1 MTLVRTL
8 LGIGLLVAIVVV
20 YFFVVGLADGSVSSF
35 NMSLWLGLLAAVA
48 AAGGGGWVL
57 NANGQRGLAITLLSI
72 LAVPGVL
79 YALFVLLI
87 VIAQPRWN

>member
-8 LGIGLLVAIVVV
+8 LGIDLLVALVVV
-20 YFFVVGLADGSVSSF
+20 YFFVVGFADGSVSSF
-35 NMSLWLGLLAAVA
+35 NMSLWLGPLAAVA
-48 AAGGGGWVL
+48 AAIRGGWVL
-57 NANGQRGLAITLLSI
+57 KTNGQRGLAITLLSI